1 MRDVVIVDAVR
12 TPVGKRNG
20 KLSQMHALELGSVA
34 LNGLFAR
41 NEAVDPA
48 VVDFVFWGCVSQVGE
63 QSTNIGRQTWLY
75 AGLPLTVP
83 ASTIDTQ
90 CGSSQQALN
99 LAFGMI
105 ASGQHDVVVVGGT
118 ENMSRVPM
126 GSSYENGPGTHNP
139 PDLFERYP
147 VTHQG
152 DSAEMIA
159 RKWEIS
165 REEADAFSLESHK
178 RADEATRNGYFQ
190 REIIPVNTVD
200 ANGDPVHMAYDEG
213 IRPNTSL
220 EKLAGLKTV
229 FQEDGIVTAGNASQ
243 ISDGSAAILLM
254 SAEKANALG
263 LKPMARIVAQTLV
276 GVDPVIMLTG
286 PIPATKAVL
295 DRAGM
300 SLGDIDWIEINE
312 AFASV
317 VLAWQQEYN
326 PDMSK
331 VNPHGGAIALGHPL
345 GATGAKL
352 MTTLVHGL
360 ITHNKHIG
368 LQTMCC
374 GGGLGTGTI
383 IERLN

>member
-1 MRDVVIVDAVR
+1 MKDVVIVDAVR

-20 KLSQMHALELGSVA
+20 CLSEIHALELGSYV

-41 NEAVDPA
+41 TQLDAKL
-48 VVDFVFWGCVSQVGE
+48 VDFVFWGCVSQVGE
-63 QSTNIGRQTWLY
+63 QANNIGRQTWLH
-75 AGLPLTVP
+75 AGLPLEVP

-105 ASGQHDVVVVGGT
+105 ASGQHEIVIVGGT
-118 ENMSRVPM
+118 ESMSRVPM
-126 GSSYENGPGTHNP
+126 GSNFKNGPGTPTP
-139 PDLFERYP
+139 PTFLERYP

-159 RKWEIS
+159 KQWGIS
-165 REEADAFSLESHK
+165 RAEADAYSLESHR
-178 RADEATRNGYFQ
+178 RADHATQCGYFE
-190 REIIPVNTVD
+190 REIIPIDTVNEV
-200 ANGDPVHMAYDEG
+200 GDPIHVKADEG
-213 IRPNTSL
+213 IRPDTSL
-220 EKLAGLKTV
+220 EKLANLKPV
-229 FQEDGIVTAGNASQ
+229 FREDGIVTAGNASQ
-243 ISDGSAAILLM
+243 ISDGSAALLLM
-254 SAEKANALG
+254 SAEKAKALG
-263 LKPMARIVAQTLV
+263 LRPLARIVAQTLV
-276 GVDPVIMLTG
+276 GVDPVLMLTG
-286 PIPATKAVL
+286 PIPATKSVL
-295 DRAGM
+295 EKARL
-300 SLGDIDWIEINE
+300 SLQEIDFIEINE

-317 VLAWQQEYN
+317 VLAWQREYD
-326 PDMSK
+326 PDMTK

-352 MTTLVHGL
+352 MTTLVHSL
-360 ITHNKHIG
+360 ITHDKQFG